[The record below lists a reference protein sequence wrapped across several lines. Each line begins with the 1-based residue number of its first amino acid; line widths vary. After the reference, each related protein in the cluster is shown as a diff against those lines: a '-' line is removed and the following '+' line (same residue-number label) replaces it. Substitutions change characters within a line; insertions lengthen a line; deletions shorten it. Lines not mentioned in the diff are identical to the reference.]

1 MRRPAVVAVVVAV
14 AAVLVGTSTPPAS
27 AAPHRGESITV
38 VFVGTPGVSGTVVA
52 RGSVFDIGTLTPSDS
67 DTDALVFPDGTLL
80 IHQSGTT
87 VVHPPTPPAC
97 IVWFTTT
104 GTYHVVGGTG
114 RIAGATGAGN
124 NRLRPRAGQPI
135 RDRLRRH
142 RAVRLRQ
149 DRHPRKPDH
158 PVSRPSRRRMGDTP
172 RYAGSLGRAVASGA
186 TVARA
191 TQLPDAAVTTAGG
204 EVGLGRRPPGIPAR

>member
-67 DTDALVFPDGTLL
+67 DTDALVFRDGTLL

-97 IVWFTTT
+97 IVRFTTT

-135 RDRLRRH
+135 RDRLRGH

-158 PVSRPSRRRMGDTP
+158 PVSCPLAPPNGRHAPVCREPGASGCVRRD
-172 RYAGSLGRAVASGA
+172 GRQGHAVAGRSGDH
-186 TVARA
+186 R
-191 TQLPDAAVTTAGG
+191 
-204 EVGLGRRPPGIPAR
+204 GR

>member
-38 VFVGTPGVSGTVVA
+38 VFVGTPGVTGTVVA
-52 RGSVFDIGTLTPSDS
+52 RGSVFDVGTPTPSDS

-114 RIAGATGAGN
+114 RFAGATGTGTTTDSGLELA
-124 NRLRPRAGQPI
+124 
-135 RDRLRRH
+135 
-142 RAVRLRQ
+142 
-149 DRHPRKPDH
+149 
-158 PVSRPSRRRMGDTP
+158 SRSGTGCGDTGLFVYD
-172 RYAGSLGRAVASGA
+172 RIDIRGSLITR
-186 TVARA
+186 
-191 TQLPDAAVTTAGG
+191 
-204 EVGLGRRPPGIPAR
+204 

>member
-67 DTDALVFPDGTLL
+67 DTDALVFRDGTLL

-87 VVHPPTPPAC
+87 VVHPP
-97 IVWFTTT
+97 
-104 GTYHVVGGTG
+104 
-114 RIAGATGAGN
+114 
-124 NRLRPRAGQPI
+124 RLRPASSGSPRPARTTWSAARAGSPAQPVPATT
-135 RDRLRRH
+135 DSGLEL
-142 RAVRLRQ
+142 A
-149 DRHPRKPDH
+149 
-158 PVSRPSRRRMGDTP
+158 SRSGTGCGDTGLFVYD
-172 RYAGSLGRAVASGA
+172 RIDIRGSL
-186 TVARA
+186 
-191 TQLPDAAVTTAGG
+191 TT
-204 EVGLGRRPPGIPAR
+204 R